1 MCGTIDI
8 VDDNV
13 VEENEE
19 SLTLSLSPYDPSV
32 TLITAP
38 FATIIIKED
47 DNDGTLNT

>member
-1 MCGTIDI
+1 MCETIDI

-19 SLTLSLSPYDPSV
+19 SLALSLSPYDPSV

-47 DNDGTLNT
+47 ANDGTPNT